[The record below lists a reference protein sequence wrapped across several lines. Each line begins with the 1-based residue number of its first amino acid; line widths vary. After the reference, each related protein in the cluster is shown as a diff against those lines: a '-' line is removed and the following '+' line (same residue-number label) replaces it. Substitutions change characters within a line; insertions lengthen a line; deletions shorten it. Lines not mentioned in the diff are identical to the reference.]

1 MIPRW
6 YYRELGPGDS
16 GRDVAVVARKL
27 ATLGSDYTD
36 ELCARVR
43 GVQTRWKLPVTGV
56 VDVETAK
63 VLGERSA
70 AGQVPE
76 WLGDPEREAQVLAST
91 VGDADALR
99 RFQGAYRLP
108 VTGVLDADCATLLAD
123 VYCL

>member
-1 MIPRW
+1 VIPRW
-6 YYRELGPGDS
+6 YYRELGPGDN

-27 ATLGSDYTD
+27 ATLGSTYTE

-43 GVQTRWKLPVTGV
+43 GVQARSGLPVTGL
-56 VDVETAK
+56 VDAATAK
-63 VLGERSA
+63 VLGERAA

-76 WLGDPEREAQVLAST
+76 WLGDPEQEAQVLAST

-108 VTGVLDADCATLLAD
+108 VTGELDPECATLLAD